1 MQTNLGKLSIVQIVL
16 FSQDRSNALVTIPF
30 IHSYSMN
37 SHSNNDE
44 LDRIPND
51 KGIKDGK
58 QSMCPIEQPIFM
70 FG

>member
-1 MQTNLGKLSIVQIVL
+1 M
-16 FSQDRSNALVTIPF
+16 VTIPF

-51 KGIKDGK
+51 KGIKDEAFAFLVHITQPVK
-58 QSMCPIEQPIFM
+58 YPAIEFLYTPLQ
-70 FG
+70 